1 MRGIGYGQ
9 MIANASVISY
19 YTCLIALAV
28 YYLVSEG
35 VNVDKFVSESNS
47 ELLSNFNFTQVASFS
62 AVLPWV
68 VCDPSIKLENTICI
82 ASGEDSDQVYQQM
95 IANGTLQE
103 GQEVSVISSA
113 EQYFL

>member
-1 MRGIGYGQ
+1 MFIK
-9 MIANASVISY
+9 
-19 YTCLIALAV
+19 
-28 YYLVSEG
+28 
-35 VNVDKFVSESNS
+35 KF
-47 ELLSNFNFTQVASFS
+47 LQVASFS

-82 ASGEDSDQVYQQM
+82 ASGEDSDKVYQQM